1 MQIVL
6 VVTVLFAAVW
16 FVALRPKAPQADS
29 SPAATP
35 AAQTQT
41 PTTAATGPGSSL
53 PGGLGKSVQ
62 GARDASAASDA
73 ANAARDG
80 AEAASTGEP
89 ATGSGTATPSSS
101 SSASTGSATTGASG
115 TTAKAARLAAARRA
129 AAPKPTASPARVQR
143 AIAGGQVVA
152 MLFWDRRTAVD
163 RAVRIAIGKAGRR
176 GRGVFVAA
184 APIGMVSK
192 YASIT
197 RGVQVLQAPTIVV
210 VDRRKHAT
218 LLTGFVDRGEI
229 AQAVADAR
237 AASRR

>member
-16 FVALRPKAPQADS
+16 FVALRPKAPQAES
-29 SPAATP
+29 PPAATP

-41 PTTAATGPGSSL
+41 PTTASQGPGSSL
-53 PGGLGKSVQ
+53 PGSLGRSVEK
-62 GARDASAASDA
+62 ARDASSASDA

-89 ATGSGTATPSSS
+89 ATDASAASP
-101 SSASTGSATTGASG
+101 SSASASPAASAGASG
-115 TTAKAARLAAARRA
+115 AAASKAAKTAAARRA
-129 AAPKPTASPARVQR
+129 AAPKPTATPARVQQ
-143 AIAGGQVVA
+143 AIAGGKVVV
-152 MLFWDRRTAVD
+152 MLFWDRRTSVD
-163 RAVRIAIGKAGRR
+163 RAVRLAIGTAGPR

-184 APIGMVSK
+184 APIAMVSK

-197 RGVQVLQAPTIVV
+197 RGVQVLQAPTVVV
-210 VDRRKHAT
+210 VDRRKQAT

-237 AASRR
+237 AAGRR